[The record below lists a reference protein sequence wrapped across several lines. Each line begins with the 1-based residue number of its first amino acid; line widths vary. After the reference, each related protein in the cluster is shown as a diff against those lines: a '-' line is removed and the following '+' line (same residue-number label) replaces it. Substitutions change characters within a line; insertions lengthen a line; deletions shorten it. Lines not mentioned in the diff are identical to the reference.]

1 MIEVTKV
8 LQTYTESGLQ
18 QSNLFGNSE
27 LLTFNLPFI
36 HSLILSFSEYQFHQ
50 IVHMEENNEK
60 EYLQIK
66 RYFVEVDVNKHGS
79 AQLYRYSGWVV
90 INKKNGTETICKP
103 KGCLLYTS
111 PSPRD
116 ATLSRM
122 PSSA

>member
-1 MIEVTKV
+1 
-8 LQTYTESGLQ
+8 
-18 QSNLFGNSE
+18 
-27 LLTFNLPFI
+27 
-36 HSLILSFSEYQFHQ
+36 
-50 IVHMEENNEK
+50 MEENNEK

-103 KGCLLYTS
+103 KGYDWDKNEKIYLITPVKNQARWIRFMVHHLNGCLLYTS

-116 ATLSRM
+116 KRQSRM

>member
-1 MIEVTKV
+1 M
-8 LQTYTESGLQ
+8 
-18 QSNLFGNSE
+18 FGNSE
-27 LLTFNLPFI
+27 LLIFNLPFI
-36 HSLILSFSEYQFHQ
+36 HPLILSFSEYQFHQ

-103 KGCLLYTS
+103 KGYDWDKNEKIYLITPVKNQARWIRFMVHHLNG
-111 PSPRD
+111 
-116 ATLSRM
+116 M
-122 PSSA
+122 